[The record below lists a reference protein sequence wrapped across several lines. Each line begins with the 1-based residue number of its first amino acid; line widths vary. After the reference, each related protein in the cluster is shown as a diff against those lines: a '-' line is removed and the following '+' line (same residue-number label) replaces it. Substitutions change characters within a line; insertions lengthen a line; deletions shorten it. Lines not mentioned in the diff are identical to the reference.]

1 MTEETVV
8 SHSLCSADDHDIFR
22 ESHPLN
28 TKSDTE
34 QFGAWI
40 METLNFLFTTEDHKE
55 GVAAFLEKREPEF
68 HGRLPKL

>member
-1 MTEETVV
+1 MFCDI
-8 SHSLCSADDHDIFR
+8 LADLTDIFD
-22 ESHPLN
+22 S
-28 TKSDTE
+28 S
-34 QFGAWI
+34 WI